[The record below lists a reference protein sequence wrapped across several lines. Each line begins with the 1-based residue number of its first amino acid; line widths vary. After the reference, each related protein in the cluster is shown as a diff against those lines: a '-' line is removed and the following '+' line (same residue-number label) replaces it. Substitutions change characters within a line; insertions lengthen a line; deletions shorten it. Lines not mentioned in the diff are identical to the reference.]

1 MVSQACLREVA
12 AAVSA
17 TDAPPPLSAC
27 AANKAVQEPFEV
39 AGRVITPQ
47 NLYTGLFVIG
57 ELLSPSPPSKLMS
70 GIPMLWI
77 AAPLSTVFWIV
88 GSSAC
93 VVGAHAGLME
103 PGIES

>member
-1 MVSQACLREVA
+1 MA
-12 AAVSA
+12 
-17 TDAPPPLSAC
+17 
-27 AANKAVQEPFEV
+27 
-39 AGRVITPQ
+39 
-47 NLYTGLFVIG
+47 
-57 ELLSPSPPSKLMS
+57 

-93 VVGAHAGLME
+93 VVGAHAGIME